1 MLQAVQLLAEQ
12 YETMWEKLGDHPNRV
27 YFPNFGSGDN
37 VLKTGI
43 DIDRVMF
50 KIPGTNF
57 QIYWYGFLIA
67 VGIILAMIYGFK
79 KMKKAGIDPDRA
91 TDAVIGGFFGA
102 IIGARLYYIIFSD
115 TPLSKFFDFRDGGLA
130 IYGGLI
136 GAIVVGGIIVKL
148 RKLRLT
154 AMLDI
159 VAPCFFIGQA
169 IGRWGNFFNQ
179 EAFGT
184 NTTLPWG
191 MLSNTTA
198 NYVSSHITDGSVEP
212 LQPIHPCFLYESLW
226 CLLGFVLLH
235 IYFKHRKFDGEVFLC
250 YTTWYG
256 LGRFFIEGLRTDS
269 LYLGSM
275 RVSQLL
281 AAACVIVSLVVLIIV
296 RVRITKFKDYVFFKD
311 TQLSKAQ
318 IAYYDNIK
326 DFEKK
331 KKELEKKISE
341 SEDKGE
347 NTEAMKAELE
357 EKYGPQARHKL
368 REAIDEAEKADK
380 KAREEKLA
388 ARAKLIAEENG
399 ETVEEEEKSGDEQ
412 SEENAEAASQTSET
426 EGEKEQ
432 EDTKAQTDDKEQA
445 PAETAEDDVVP
456 IIMDEKADKP
466 SDKDTETE
474 QTPKETVPAA
484 QEETQPKPKKKKKK
498 KKPVQ
503 TQKQETEEK
512 AEEKEQETEK
522 EPAEVSKDDN
532 QPQQQESEQAPDNK
546 PEEMQEQAPA
556 AEEKTE
562 AEAPRSKAE
571 EDIKAED
578 IVAEVTQKMKDEK
591 AEKDK
596 QIQEIIA
603 EASEKSEELP
613 SDSDV
618 KVEDIISQVNE
629 KNNSTENAAPSQK
642 TSDSNNKNAKRK
654 NNRSRNRNRKKR

>member
-198 NYVSSHITDGSVEP
+198 NYVSSHITDGSVDP
-212 LQPIHPCFLYESLW
+212 LKPIHPCFLYESLW

-357 EKYGPQARHKL
+357 EKYGQQARHKL
-368 REAIDEAEKADK
+368 REAIDEAENADK
-380 KAREEKLA
+380 KALEEKLA

-399 ETVEEEEKSGDEQ
+399 EAVKDDAQSGDEQ
-412 SEENAEAASQTSET
+412 SEDNAEAASQTSET
-426 EGEKEQ
+426 ESEKEQ

-456 IIMDEKADKP
+456 IIKDEKADKP
-466 SDKDTETE
+466 GDKAPETE
-474 QTPKETVPAA
+474 QTPKE
-484 QEETQPKPKKKKKK
+484 KKKK
-498 KKPVQ
+498 KKPAQPQ
-503 TQKQETEEK
+503 TVETRDNT
-512 AEEKEQETEK
+512 AEKEQASEEKPEQGQDEKISETSQSE
-522 EPAEVSKDDN
+522 
-532 QPQQQESEQAPDNK
+532 PQQQDTASEQEK
-546 PEEMQEQAPA
+546 P
-556 AEEKTE
+556 
-562 AEAPRSKAE
+562 KAE

-642 TSDSNNKNAKRK
+642 VSDPSNKNAKRK
-654 NNRSRNRNRKKR
+654 SNRSRNRNRKKR

>member
-388 ARAKLIAEENG
+388 ARAKLLAEENG
-399 ETVEEEEKSGDEQ
+399 ETVQDPEQEED
-412 SEENAEAASQTSET
+412 NSET
-426 EGEKEQ
+426 APQSSEAESEKAKESAQPENGKTQDQPEADEGDIVPVIKDEVSHR
-432 EDTKAQTDDKEQA
+432 TDDKTE
-445 PAETAEDDVVP
+445 
-456 IIMDEKADKP
+456 
-466 SDKDTETE
+466 ETE
-474 QTPKETVPAA
+474 IASNEPAPETEEQT
-484 QEETQPKPKKKKKK
+484 KPKKKKKK
-498 KKPVQ
+498 KKPAQPQ
-503 TQKQETEEK
+503 TVETRENT
-512 AEEKEQETEK
+512 AEKEQASEEK
-522 EPAEVSKDDN
+522 PEQGQDKEVSETS
-532 QPQQQESEQAPDNK
+532 QSEPQQQDTASEQEK
-546 PEEMQEQAPA
+546 P
-556 AEEKTE
+556 
-562 AEAPRSKAE
+562 KAE

-596 QIQEIIA
+596 QIQDIIA
-603 EASEKSEELP
+603 QASEKSDEIP
-613 SDSDV
+613 ADSNI
-618 KVEDIISQVNE
+618 KVEDIISEVNE
-629 KNNSTENAAPSQK
+629 KKESTEDSAPSPKSSAQ
-642 TSDSNNKNAKRK
+642 NNRNAKRK

>member
-57 QIYWYGFLIA
+57 RIYWYGFLIA

-198 NYVSSHITDGSVEP
+198 NYVSSHITDGSVDP
-212 LQPIHPCFLYESLW
+212 LKPIHPCFLYESLW

-326 DFEKK
+326 EFEKK

-357 EKYGPQARHKL
+357 EKYGSQARHKL
-368 REAIDEAEKADK
+368 REAINEAEKADK

-388 ARAKLIAEENG
+388 ARAKLLAEENG
-399 ETVEEEEKSGDEQ
+399 ETVQDPEQEED
-412 SEENAEAASQTSET
+412 NSET
-426 EGEKEQ
+426 APQSSEAENEKTQESAQPENGKTQDQPEADEGDIVPIIKDEVSHR
-432 EDTKAQTDDKEQA
+432 TDDKTE
-445 PAETAEDDVVP
+445 
-456 IIMDEKADKP
+456 
-466 SDKDTETE
+466 ETE
-474 QTPKETVPAA
+474 IASNEPAPETEEQT
-484 QEETQPKPKKKKKK
+484 KPKKKKKK
-498 KKPVQ
+498 KKPAQPQ
-503 TQKQETEEK
+503 TVETTENTAKKEQASEEKPEQGQKQEVS
-512 AEEKEQETEK
+512 ETSQSE
-522 EPAEVSKDDN
+522 
-532 QPQQQESEQAPDNK
+532 PQQQDTSSEQEK
-546 PEEMQEQAPA
+546 P
-556 AEEKTE
+556 
-562 AEAPRSKAE
+562 KAE

-603 EASEKSEELP
+603 EASEKSEELL

-642 TSDSNNKNAKRK
+642 TSDPNNKNAKRK

>member
-198 NYVSSHITDGSVEP
+198 NYVSSHITDGSVDP
-212 LQPIHPCFLYESLW
+212 LKPIHPCFLYESLW

-388 ARAKLIAEENG
+388 ARAKFLAEENG
-399 ETVEEEEKSGDEQ
+399 ETVQD
-412 SEENAEAASQTSET
+412 
-426 EGEKEQ
+426 
-432 EDTKAQTDDKEQA
+432 
-445 PAETAEDDVVP
+445 
-456 IIMDEKADKP
+456 
-466 SDKDTETE
+466 
-474 QTPKETVPAA
+474 
-484 QEETQPKPKKKKKK
+484 
-498 KKPVQ
+498 
-503 TQKQETEEK
+503 
-512 AEEKEQETEK
+512 
-522 EPAEVSKDDN
+522 
-532 QPQQQESEQAPDNK
+532 
-546 PEEMQEQAPA
+546 
-556 AEEKTE
+556 
-562 AEAPRSKAE
+562 R
-571 EDIKAED
+571 
-578 IVAEVTQKMKDEK
+578 
-591 AEKDK
+591 
-596 QIQEIIA
+596 
-603 EASEKSEELP
+603 
-613 SDSDV
+613 
-618 KVEDIISQVNE
+618 
-629 KNNSTENAAPSQK
+629 
-642 TSDSNNKNAKRK
+642 R
-654 NNRSRNRNRKKR
+654 

>member
-154 AMLDI
+154 TMLDI

-191 MLSNTTA
+191 MMSNTTA
-198 NYVSSHITDGSVEP
+198 NYVSSHITDGSVDP
-212 LQPIHPCFLYESLW
+212 LKPIHPCFLYESLW

-388 ARAKLIAEENG
+388 ARAKLLAEENG
-399 ETVEEEEKSGDEQ
+399 ETVQDPEQEEDNSETAPQ
-412 SEENAEAASQTSET
+412 SSET
-426 EGEKEQ
+426 ENEKTQ
-432 EDTKAQTDDKEQA
+432 ESAQPENGKTQDQPEADEGDIVPVIKDEVSHRTGDKTE
-445 PAETAEDDVVP
+445 
-456 IIMDEKADKP
+456 
-466 SDKDTETE
+466 ETE
-474 QTPKETVPAA
+474 IASNEPAPETEEQT
-484 QEETQPKPKKKKKK
+484 KPKKKKKK
-498 KKPVQ
+498 KKPAQPQ
-503 TQKQETEEK
+503 TVETRDNTAEKEQASEEKPEQGQKQEVS
-512 AEEKEQETEK
+512 ETSQSE
-522 EPAEVSKDDN
+522 
-532 QPQQQESEQAPDNK
+532 PQQQDTASEQEK
-546 PEEMQEQAPA
+546 P
-556 AEEKTE
+556 
-562 AEAPRSKAE
+562 KAE

-642 TSDSNNKNAKRK
+642 TSDPNNKNAKRK

>member
-456 IIMDEKADKP
+456 IIKDEKADKP

-498 KKPVQ
+498 KKPAQPQ
-503 TQKQETEEK
+503 TVGTQDNT
-512 AEEKEQETEK
+512 AEKEQASEEK
-522 EPAEVSKDDN
+522 PEQGQDKEVSETS
-532 QPQQQESEQAPDNK
+532 QSEPQQQDTASEQEK
-546 PEEMQEQAPA
+546 P
-556 AEEKTE
+556 
-562 AEAPRSKAE
+562 KAE

>member
-198 NYVSSHITDGSVEP
+198 NYVSSHITDGSVDP
-212 LQPIHPCFLYESLW
+212 LKPIHPCFLYESLW

-388 ARAKLIAEENG
+388 ARAKLLAEENG
-399 ETVEEEEKSGDEQ
+399 ETVQDPEQEKD
-412 SEENAEAASQTSET
+412 NSET
-426 EGEKEQ
+426 APQSSEAENEKTQ
-432 EDTKAQTDDKEQA
+432 ESAQPENGKTQDQ
-445 PAETAEDDVVP
+445 P
-456 IIMDEKADKP
+456 KADEGDIVPVIKDEV
-466 SDKDTETE
+466 SHDTVDKTEETE
-474 QTPKETVPAA
+474 IASNEPAPETEEQT
-484 QEETQPKPKKKKKK
+484 KPKKKKKK

-503 TQKQETEEK
+503 PQTVETRDNT
-512 AEEKEQETEK
+512 AEKEQESEEK
-522 EPAEVSKDDN
+522 PEQGQDKEVSETS
-532 QPQQQESEQAPDNK
+532 QSEPQQQDTASEQEK
-546 PEEMQEQAPA
+546 P
-556 AEEKTE
+556 
-562 AEAPRSKAE
+562 KAE

-613 SDSDV
+613 SDGDV

-642 TSDSNNKNAKRK
+642 VSDPNNKNAKRK

>member
-250 YTTWYG
+250 YTIWYG

-388 ARAKLIAEENG
+388 ARAKLLAEENS

-456 IIMDEKADKP
+456 IIKDEKADKP
-466 SDKDTETE
+466 GDKDTETE

-498 KKPVQ
+498 KKPAQPQ
-503 TQKQETEEK
+503 TVETRDNT
-512 AEEKEQETEK
+512 AEKEQASEEK
-522 EPAEVSKDDN
+522 PEQGQDKEVSETS
-532 QPQQQESEQAPDNK
+532 QSEPQQQDTSSEQEK
-546 PEEMQEQAPA
+546 P
-556 AEEKTE
+556 
-562 AEAPRSKAE
+562 KAE

-629 KNNSTENAAPSQK
+629 KKESTEDSAPSPKSSAQ
-642 TSDSNNKNAKRK
+642 NNRNAKRK

>member
-1 MLQAVQLLAEQ
+1 MLQAVQLLTEQ

-198 NYVSSHITDGSVEP
+198 NYVSSHITDSSVDP
-212 LQPIHPCFLYESLW
+212 LKPIHPCFLYESLW

-326 DFEKK
+326 EFEKK

-388 ARAKLIAEENG
+388 ARAKLLAEENG
-399 ETVEEEEKSGDEQ
+399 ETVQDPEQEED
-412 SEENAEAASQTSET
+412 NSET
-426 EGEKEQ
+426 APQSSEAENEKTQESAQPENGKTQDQPEADEG
-432 EDTKAQTDDKEQA
+432 DI
-445 PAETAEDDVVP
+445 VP
-456 IIMDEKADKP
+456 IIKDEVSHDTVDK
-466 SDKDTETE
+466 TEETE
-474 QTPKETVPAA
+474 IASNEPAPETEEQT
-484 QEETQPKPKKKKKK
+484 KPKKKKKK
-498 KKPVQ
+498 KKPAQPQ
-503 TQKQETEEK
+503 TVETRDNTAEKEQASEEKPEQGQKQEVS
-512 AEEKEQETEK
+512 ETSQSE
-522 EPAEVSKDDN
+522 
-532 QPQQQESEQAPDNK
+532 PQQQDTASEQEK
-546 PEEMQEQAPA
+546 P
-556 AEEKTE
+556 
-562 AEAPRSKAE
+562 KAE

-642 TSDSNNKNAKRK
+642 TSGPNNKNAKRK

>member
-198 NYVSSHITDGSVEP
+198 NYVSSHITDGSVDP
-212 LQPIHPCFLYESLW
+212 LKPIHPCFLYESLW

-388 ARAKLIAEENG
+388 ARAKFLAEENG
-399 ETVEEEEKSGDEQ
+399 ETVQDPEQEED
-412 SEENAEAASQTSET
+412 NSET
-426 EGEKEQ
+426 APQSSEAENEKTQ
-432 EDTKAQTDDKEQA
+432 ESAQPENGKTQDQ
-445 PAETAEDDVVP
+445 P
-456 IIMDEKADKP
+456 KADEGDIVPVIKDEV
-466 SDKDTETE
+466 SHDTGDKTEETE
-474 QTPKETVPAA
+474 IASNEPAPETEEQT
-484 QEETQPKPKKKKKK
+484 KPKKKKKK

-522 EPAEVSKDDN
+522 EPAEVSKDEN

-562 AEAPRSKAE
+562 AEAPRSKADE
-571 EDIKAED
+571 EIKAED

-629 KNNSTENAAPSQK
+629 KKNSTENAAPSQK

>member
-67 VGIILAMIYGFK
+67 VGIILAMIYGLK
-79 KMKKAGIDPDRA
+79 KKKKAGIDPDRA

-191 MLSNTTA
+191 MMSNTTA
-198 NYVSSHITDGSVEP
+198 NYVSSHITDGSVDP
-212 LQPIHPCFLYESLW
+212 LKPIHPCFLYESLW

-388 ARAKLIAEENG
+388 ARAKFLAEENG

-426 EGEKEQ
+426 ESEKEQ

-456 IIMDEKADKP
+456 IIKDEKADKP
-466 SDKDTETE
+466 GDKAPETE

-498 KKPVQ
+498 KKPAQPQ
-503 TQKQETEEK
+503 TVGTQDNT
-512 AEEKEQETEK
+512 AEKEQASEEK
-522 EPAEVSKDDN
+522 PEQGQDKEVSETS
-532 QPQQQESEQAPDNK
+532 QSEPQQQDTASEQEK
-546 PEEMQEQAPA
+546 PKADEE
-556 AEEKTE
+556 
-562 AEAPRSKAE
+562 
-571 EDIKAED
+571 IKAED
-578 IVAEVTQKMKDEK
+578 IVAEVTQKIKDEK

>member
-67 VGIILAMIYGFK
+67 VVIILAMIYGFK

-198 NYVSSHITDGSVEP
+198 NYVSSHITDGSVDP
-212 LQPIHPCFLYESLW
+212 LKPIHPCFLYESLW

-275 RVSQLL
+275 RVSQIGR
-281 AAACVIVSLVVLIIV
+281 ASCRE
-296 RVRITKFKDYVFFKD
+296 RV
-311 TQLSKAQ
+311 
-318 IAYYDNIK
+318 
-326 DFEKK
+326 
-331 KKELEKKISE
+331 
-341 SEDKGE
+341 
-347 NTEAMKAELE
+347 
-357 EKYGPQARHKL
+357 
-368 REAIDEAEKADK
+368 
-380 KAREEKLA
+380 
-388 ARAKLIAEENG
+388 
-399 ETVEEEEKSGDEQ
+399 
-412 SEENAEAASQTSET
+412 
-426 EGEKEQ
+426 
-432 EDTKAQTDDKEQA
+432 
-445 PAETAEDDVVP
+445 
-456 IIMDEKADKP
+456 
-466 SDKDTETE
+466 
-474 QTPKETVPAA
+474 
-484 QEETQPKPKKKKKK
+484 
-498 KKPVQ
+498 
-503 TQKQETEEK
+503 
-512 AEEKEQETEK
+512 
-522 EPAEVSKDDN
+522 
-532 QPQQQESEQAPDNK
+532 
-546 PEEMQEQAPA
+546 
-556 AEEKTE
+556 
-562 AEAPRSKAE
+562 
-571 EDIKAED
+571 
-578 IVAEVTQKMKDEK
+578 
-591 AEKDK
+591 
-596 QIQEIIA
+596 
-603 EASEKSEELP
+603 
-613 SDSDV
+613 
-618 KVEDIISQVNE
+618 
-629 KNNSTENAAPSQK
+629 
-642 TSDSNNKNAKRK
+642 
-654 NNRSRNRNRKKR
+654 

>member
-191 MLSNTTA
+191 MMSNTTA
-198 NYVSSHITDGSVEP
+198 NYVSSHITDGSVDP
-212 LQPIHPCFLYESLW
+212 LKPIHPCFLYESLW

-357 EKYGPQARHKL
+357 EKYGQQARHKL

-388 ARAKLIAEENG
+388 ARAKLLAEEN
-399 ETVEEEEKSGDEQ
+399 
-412 SEENAEAASQTSET
+412 SET
-426 EGEKEQ
+426 AQNPEQ
-432 EDTKAQTDDKEQA
+432 EEDNS
-445 PAETAEDDVVP
+445 ETAPQSSKAENEKTQESAQPENGKTQDQP
-456 IIMDEKADKP
+456 KADEGDIVTIIEDEV
-466 SDKDTETE
+466 SHDTGDKTEETE
-474 QTPKETVPAA
+474 IASNVPAPET
-484 QEETQPKPKKKKKK
+484 EEQTKPKKKKKK

-522 EPAEVSKDDN
+522 EPAEVSKDEN

-642 TSDSNNKNAKRK
+642 VSDPNNKNAKRK

>member
-388 ARAKLIAEENG
+388 ARAKLLAEEN
-399 ETVEEEEKSGDEQ
+399 
-412 SEENAEAASQTSET
+412 SET
-426 EGEKEQ
+426 AQNPEQ
-432 EDTKAQTDDKEQA
+432 EEDNS
-445 PAETAEDDVVP
+445 ETAPQSSKAENEKTQESAQPENGKTQDQP
-456 IIMDEKADKP
+456 KADEGDIVPVIKDEV
-466 SDKDTETE
+466 SHDTVDKTEETE
-474 QTPKETVPAA
+474 IASNEPAPETEEQT
-484 QEETQPKPKKKKKK
+484 KPKKKKKK

-522 EPAEVSKDDN
+522 EPAEVSKDEN

-642 TSDSNNKNAKRK
+642 VSDPNNKNAKRK

>member
-1 MLQAVQLLAEQ
+1 MLQAVQLLTEQ

-212 LQPIHPCFLYESLW
+212 LKPIHPCFLYESLW

-326 DFEKK
+326 EFEKK

-347 NTEAMKAELE
+347 NTEDMKAELE

-388 ARAKLIAEENG
+388 ARAKLLAEENG
-399 ETVEEEEKSGDEQ
+399 ETVQDPEQEKD
-412 SEENAEAASQTSET
+412 NSET
-426 EGEKEQ
+426 APQSSEAENE
-432 EDTKAQTDDKEQA
+432 KAQESAHPENGKTQDQPEADEGDIVPVIKDEVSHRTGDKTE
-445 PAETAEDDVVP
+445 
-456 IIMDEKADKP
+456 
-466 SDKDTETE
+466 ETE
-474 QTPKETVPAA
+474 IASNEPAPETEEQT
-484 QEETQPKPKKKKKK
+484 KPKKKKKK
-498 KKPVQ
+498 PAQPQTVETRDNTAEKEQASEEKPEQ
-503 TQKQETEEK
+503 GQKQE
-512 AEEKEQETEK
+512 
-522 EPAEVSKDDN
+522 VSDTV
-532 QPQQQESEQAPDNK
+532 QSEPQQQDTASEQEK
-546 PEEMQEQAPA
+546 P
-556 AEEKTE
+556 
-562 AEAPRSKAE
+562 KAE

-642 TSDSNNKNAKRK
+642 TSGPNNKNAKRK

>member
-388 ARAKLIAEENG
+388 ARAKLLAEENS

-456 IIMDEKADKP
+456 IIKDEKADKP
-466 SDKDTETE
+466 GDKVPETE

-498 KKPVQ
+498 KKPAQPQ
-503 TQKQETEEK
+503 TVETQDNT
-512 AEEKEQETEK
+512 AEKEQASEEK
-522 EPAEVSKDDN
+522 PEQGQDKEVSETS
-532 QPQQQESEQAPDNK
+532 QSEPQQQDTASEQEK
-546 PEEMQEQAPA
+546 P
-556 AEEKTE
+556 
-562 AEAPRSKAE
+562 KAE

-596 QIQEIIA
+596 QIQDIIA
-603 EASEKSEELP
+603 QASEKSDEIP
-613 SDSDV
+613 ADSNI
-618 KVEDIISQVNE
+618 KVEDIISEVNE
-629 KNNSTENAAPSQK
+629 KKESTEDSAPSLKSSAQ
-642 TSDSNNKNAKRK
+642 NNRNAKRK